1 MKFAIVDIETTGLY
15 HQGHGIT
22 EVAVVCPDVDPN
34 AIAFHSLVKP
44 ERSVPGH
51 ITHLTGID
59 DKLTESAPSFE
70 EIADSLMDVLEG
82 RIFVAHNVNF
92 DYQFLKA
99 AYQKLG
105 KPFRLHRLCT
115 MRYSRKLM
123 PQLRSHRLGVV
134 CKALG
139 VTNHNVHRAGGDT
152 IATAEVFQKLRDRD
166 EGNILGDL
174 LKQNNTAA
182 LLPPQIDRETV
193 LTLPEAPGVY
203 YFENES
209 RNIIY
214 IGKAKNLKKRVL
226 SHFTS
231 SGSSRRK
238 QLFQREI
245 KRVKHRQTLSEYE
258 AFLLEDAEIKTHW
271 PKYNRAQKERVFHFN
286 IVPYETKVREL
297 KLGILKRREPNALP
311 SFNSFIAAKN
321 WLYRDLLE
329 WEISPEVA
337 GFMPPEDFERTS
349 REKETEHLLQFI
361 EHHKME
367 REASFVLRE
376 ETGAERCHAVAVL
389 KGKYHGFGVLE
400 NGTQPAADL
409 VEKSFRRAPDSPTVR
424 AIIRRMINDENV
436 LKYEL

>member
-22 EVAVVCPDVDPN
+22 EIAVVCPDLDPMG
-34 AIAFHSLVKP
+34 IAFHSLVKP
-44 ERSVPGH
+44 ERKVPEH
-51 ITHLTGID
+51 ITHITGID
-59 DKLTESAPSFE
+59 NKLTDDAPLFE
-70 EIADSLMDVLEG
+70 EIADSLMEVLEG
-82 RIFVAHNVNF
+82 RVFVAHNVNF

-115 MRYSRKLM
+115 MRYARKLM
-123 PQLRSHRLGVV
+123 PELRSHRLAAV
-134 CKALG
+134 CKALDVQNAG
-139 VTNHNVHRAGGDT
+139 AHRAGGDT
-152 IATAEVFQKLRDRD
+152 IATAKVFKKLRAHDVD
-166 EGNILGDL
+166 NILGDL

-193 LTLPEAPGVY
+193 LDLPELPGVY
-203 YFENES
+203 YFENE
-209 RNIIY
+209 RRQIIY
-214 IGKAKNLKKRVL
+214 IGKAKNLKKRVI

-231 SGSSRRK
+231 SGSSSKK

-245 KRVKHRQTLSEYE
+245 KRVSFRQTLSEYE
-258 AFLLEDAEIKTHW
+258 AFLLEDAEIKSHW

-286 IVPYETKVREL
+286 IVPYETKAGEH
-297 KLGILKRREPNALP
+297 KLGILKRREPNDLP
-311 SFNSFIAAKN
+311 GFNSFSAARN
-321 WLYRDLLE
+321 WLYRALLE
-329 WEISPEVA
+329 WEISPRVA
-337 GFMPPEDFERTS
+337 GFMAPDDFES
-349 REKETEHLLQFI
+349 KEKESELLHQFI
-361 EHHKME
+361 NHHKME

-376 ETGAERCHAVAVL
+376 ETGATRCHAVAVL

-400 NGTQPAADL
+400 SKVQPGAEL

-424 AIIRRMINDENV
+424 AIIRRMINDEKV